1 MFGSKRKY
9 YQNKTDEE
17 LISLYR
23 IKQNAVIFSILYER
37 YSHLVFGTCLKYLKN
52 GQDAE
57 DTAMHLFEHLPEKL
71 IRHKISN
78 FKSWLY
84 MVSKNECFM
93 LLRKR
98 NPESEL
104 IADQFIEN
112 SEQENPRLTEIH
124 FELLEKAIL
133 ELKEEQKNCIELFY
147 LQQFSYQRISKQ
159 LGISI
164 KNVKSAIQNGK
175 RNLKIRLE
183 ENHVFK
189 Q

>member
-52 GQDAE
+52 RQDAE
-57 DTAMHLFEHLPEKL
+57 DITMHLFEHLPEKL
-71 IRHKISN
+71 IRYDITN
-78 FKSWLY
+78 FRSWLY

-104 IADQFIEN
+104 IADQLIED

-147 LQQFSYQRISKQ
+147 LQQFSYQRISEQ

>member
-1 MFGSKRKY
+1 
-9 YQNKTDEE
+9 
-17 LISLYR
+17 
-23 IKQNAVIFSILYER
+23 
-37 YSHLVFGTCLKYLKN
+37 
-52 GQDAE
+52 
-57 DTAMHLFEHLPEKL
+57 
-71 IRHKISN
+71 
-78 FKSWLY
+78 

-98 NPESEL
+98 NPDSEL

-147 LQQFSYQRISKQ
+147 LQQFSYQRISEQ

>member
-9 YQNKTDEE
+9 YQKKSDEE
-17 LISLYR
+17 LIDLYR
-23 IKQNAVIFSILYER
+23 IQQNAILFSILYER
-37 YSHLVFGTCLKYLKN
+37 YGHLVFGTCLKYLKN
-52 GQDAE
+52 KQDAE
-57 DTAMHLFEHLPEKL
+57 DTTMHLFEHLPEKL
-71 IRHKISN
+71 IRYEISN

-104 IADQFIEN
+104 LTNQLIDNDEVGN
-112 SEQENPRLTEIH
+112 SDLTEIH
-124 FELLEKAIL
+124 FELLGKAIL
-133 ELKEEQKNCIELFY
+133 ELKEEQKICIELFY
-147 LQQFSYQRISKQ
+147 LKQFSYQRISEQ
-159 LGISI
+159 LGISL

-183 ENHVFK
+183 ENHAFK
-189 Q
+189 K